1 MYLLKLMATDIFV
14 YGSLRYYTGHYPI
27 GTTIFQE
34 TPVYDM
40 YAKWYKNK
48 PHLWI
53 VTQTNVAKER
63 PDLVKTVV
71 HFRNGSPDKWLEG
84 DETLLH
90 QDSLRYN
97 YKKQQLEVGKFT
109 FYVNR
114 YIGDKITQPNK
125 ILTFLRSRVP
135 LYYRYRFYDAT
146 RDRLSLI
153 LNSRE

>member
-1 MYLLKLMATDIFV
+1 MATDIFV
-14 YGSLRYYTGHYPI
+14 YGSLRYYNGHYPL
-27 GTTIFQE
+27 GSTIFEE

-40 YAKWYKNK
+40 YAKFSGNK

-63 PDLVKTVV
+63 PTLTKTIV
-71 HFRNGSPDKWLEG
+71 HFRNGTPDKYLEG
-84 DETLLH
+84 DEVLLH

-109 FYVNR
+109 FHVNR
-114 YIGDKITQPNK
+114 YIGDKVTQPNK
-125 ILTFLRSRVP
+125 ILKFLRSRVP
-135 LYYRYRFYDAT
+135 LYYRYRWYDYT
-146 RDRLSLI
+146 RDRLCLI

>member
-1 MYLLKLMATDIFV
+1 MATDIFV
-14 YGSLRYYTGHYPI
+14 YGSLRYYEGHYPL

-40 YAKWYKNK
+40 YAKWDRK

-63 PDLVKTVV
+63 PDLTKTIV
-71 HFRNGSPDKWLEG
+71 HFRNGTPDKWLEG

-97 YKKQQLEVGKFT
+97 YKKQQLEVDKYKFR
-109 FYVNR
+109 VNR

-146 RDRLSLI
+146 RDRLCLI